1 MILDKIDKDI
11 LNLLCNDNPLK
22 TIPDIVKL
30 PRTSVNKRMAALKIK
45 FEVETMQGLIFE
57 YTKLEEL

>member
-1 MILDKIDKDI
+1 MILDQIDKDI

>member
-1 MILDKIDKDI
+1 MILDQIDKDI

-30 PRTSVNKRMAALKIK
+30 PRTSVNKRMKALKIK

-57 YTKLEEL
+57 YTKIEEL